1 MARSVM
7 LQGFFRDTRLIWEMG
22 LGGVIAALLAL
33 AGFNLAWMGR
43 NFGEDTLIIL
53 ILGTCYILYLIR
65 HFYRLAYGTVE
76 MLIGL
81 IAIFG
86 AMGRARQ
93 VADDP
98 ATRTLLLVQLAA
110 GMYIIIRGFDNFA
123 QSAPF
128 AGGFVAFRQLW
139 GLIRAR
145 WARKKE

>member
-1 MARSVM
+1 M

-22 LGGVIAALLAL
+22 LGGVTAALLAL
-33 AGFNLAWMGR
+33 AGLNLAWMGR
-43 NFGEDTLIIL
+43 NFGEGTLIVL
-53 ILGTCYILYLIR
+53 ILGACYLLYLIR
-65 HFYRLAYGTVE
+65 HFFRVAYGTVE

-81 IAIFG
+81 AAIFG

-93 VADDP
+93 IADDP

-128 AGGFVAFRQLW
+128 AGGFVAFRELW
-139 GLIRAR
+139 ELIKTR

>member
-1 MARSVM
+1 
-7 LQGFFRDTRLIWEMG
+7 MG

-53 ILGTCYILYLIR
+53 ILGACYILYLIR

-81 IAIFG
+81 IAIIG

-98 ATRTLLLVQLAA
+98 A
-110 GMYIIIRGFDNFA
+110 N
-123 QSAPF
+123 
-128 AGGFVAFRQLW
+128 
-139 GLIRAR
+139 LIRVR